1 MVVQVRGHVAWLRM
15 LMIETDRSRRFR
27 DIQELKAIDFGSKL
41 DVRGEMDELRLTLSV
56 FSQTTG

>member
-15 LMIETDRSRRFR
+15 LMIETDRSRRFG
-27 DIQELKAIDFGSKL
+27 DIQELKAIDFGGKL

-56 FSQTTG
+56 FSQTTR